1 MIIINGVLFVLTFF
15 PFPLENQFLIQF
27 SLQFFIYLFFFLP
40 MKLLKLIQIKYIFSF
55 GGKSNVVRL
64 KQRTAIQT
72 SWAEC
77 VVCITGEQIADFDNK
92 QKVL

>member
-27 SLQFFIYLFFFLP
+27 SLQFFIFFFLP